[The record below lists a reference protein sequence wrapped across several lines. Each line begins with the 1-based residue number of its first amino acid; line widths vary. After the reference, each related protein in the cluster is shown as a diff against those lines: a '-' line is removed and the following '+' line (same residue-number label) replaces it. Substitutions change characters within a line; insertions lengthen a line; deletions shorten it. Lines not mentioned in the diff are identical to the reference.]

1 MTASSRKL
9 AALLGLTSGLLALA
23 EGIAA
28 QSFRCDDHLWRS
40 GSSGRVVGGEAIALE
55 DAPYQVV
62 LAYRG
67 RPFCGGTLIG
77 PRHVLTA
84 AHCVVDDGRPIP
96 AGRLGVARTSH
107 LSDAAFRSVA
117 KVHVHPGYSSDGGSP
132 NDIAVLA
139 LDYALT
145 RSAQAIA
152 RIATPRLDRLFAQ
165 PGNCARTT
173 GFGSMRVQGS
183 TSRTLR
189 AAAVPVLS
197 VAECRGAYG
206 QLVTKTQVC
215 AGYPWGGRDSCQ
227 GDSGGPLIV
236 REGPFAYLLV
246 GVVSWGRGCAE
257 PGAPGVYTRVAAHV
271 DWIREVTGNGS

>member
-1 MTASSRKL
+1 MTALPRSL
-9 AALLGLTSGLLALA
+9 AVLLGMTGGLMALA
-23 EGIAA
+23 EGLAA

-40 GSSGRVVGGEAIALE
+40 GSSGRIVGGEAIALE
-55 DAPYQVV
+55 EAPYQVV
-62 LAYRG
+62 LAFRG

-84 AHCVVDDGRPIP
+84 AHCVVDDGRPMS
-96 AGRLGVARTSH
+96 AGRLGVARTGH

-117 KVHVHPGYSSDGGSP
+117 EVHVHPGYSSGAGNP
-132 NDIAVLA
+132 NDIAVLI
-139 LDYALT
+139 LDDALT
-145 RSAQAIA
+145 RSAHAVA
-152 RIATPRLDRLFAQ
+152 RLATPRLDQLFAR

-173 GFGSMRVQGS
+173 GFGSMRFQGS
-183 TSRTLR
+183 MSRTLR

-197 VAECRGAYG
+197 VEECRDAYG
-206 QLVTKTQVC
+206 SKITKTQIC

-257 PGAPGVYTRVAAHV
+257 LNAPGVYTRVAAHI
-271 DWIREVTGNGS
+271 DWIRKVTGN

>member
-117 KVHVHPGYSSDGGSP
+117 RVHVHPGYSSDGGSP

-173 GFGSMRVQGS
+173 GFGSMRTQGS
-183 TSRTLR
+183 MSRTLR

-197 VAECRGAYG
+197 VEECRGSLRQDGHEDADLCG
-206 QLVTKTQVC
+206 IPVGRARQLPRETAAAPSSC
-215 AGYPWGGRDSCQ
+215 ARGRSPICSLAWSV
-227 GDSGGPLIV
+227 GDEGARSRTLPVSTPALPPMSTGSG
-236 REGPFAYLLV
+236 R
-246 GVVSWGRGCAE
+246 
-257 PGAPGVYTRVAAHV
+257 
-271 DWIREVTGNGS
+271 